1 MRKVD
6 HAGHDHMVVVRVIL
20 ILLQKRSNLT
30 GADFSVMVRQGQH
43 FMPAKLDC
51 AGLVYADVPGACGDH
66 AMIAFQHGVDH
77 RGVCLRAADQKED
90 LCDQRLAGFADLRF
104 RCFAIAV
111 RAISWRFFQDLFP
124 QDAGGSADARPPYS
138 RRKTIRNAPY
148 SGAPFAIDL

>member
-6 HAGHDHMVVVRVIL
+6 HAGHDHMVMVRVIL

-51 AGLVYADVPGACGDH
+51 AGLVYADVPGACG
-66 AMIAFQHGVDH
+66 GV
-77 RGVCLRAADQKED
+77 RLRAADQKED
-90 LCDQRLAGFADLRF
+90 LCGRRIAGFADLRF

-111 RAISWRFFQDLFP
+111 RAISWRFFKICFHETLEDLRMR
-124 QDAGGSADARPPYS
+124 ALHIVTGKR
-138 RRKTIRNAPY
+138 
-148 SGAPFAIDL
+148 